1 MIANSMLHFKKRER
15 IMVIFSMV
23 SVILF
28 VMFYPVLSGTTV
40 NADYVNR
47 VLEWLRTW
55 QFAL

>member
-1 MIANSMLHFKKRER
+1 MI
-15 IMVIFSMV
+15 IFSIV

-28 VMFYPVLSGTTV
+28 VMFYPVLSGTAV
-40 NADYVNR
+40 SADYVNR